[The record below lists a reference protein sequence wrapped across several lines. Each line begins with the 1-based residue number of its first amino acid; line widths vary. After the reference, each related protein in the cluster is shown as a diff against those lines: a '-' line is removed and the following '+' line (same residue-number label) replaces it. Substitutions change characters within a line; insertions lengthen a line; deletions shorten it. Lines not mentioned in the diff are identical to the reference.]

1 MFGKGQAPFAHSVDS
16 SFSAKLF
23 GWYIICLGLI
33 ISLFIC
39 VDVCIGVY
47 VGGYINVGAMC
58 ERETLMRT
66 WKPEE
71 DMGCPVFSLS
81 SLFY

>member
-16 SFSAKLF
+16 SFSAKLL
-23 GWYIICLGLI
+23 GWYIICPGLI

-47 VGGYINVGAMC
+47 VGGCVR
-58 ERETLMRT
+58 ERDTYAYMEAGGGHGVSCLF
-66 WKPEE
+66 P
-71 DMGCPVFSLS
+71 FSFI
-81 SLFY
+81 SLRPAL